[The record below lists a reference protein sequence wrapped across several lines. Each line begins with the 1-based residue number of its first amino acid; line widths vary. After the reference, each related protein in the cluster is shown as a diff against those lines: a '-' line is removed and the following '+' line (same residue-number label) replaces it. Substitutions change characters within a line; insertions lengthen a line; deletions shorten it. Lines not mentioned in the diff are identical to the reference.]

1 MNKTLFDY
9 CHYIHLHFVIVLI
22 MLISGVIISFRY
34 KLQVKKFWLYK
45 NDKKNGK
52 HCLILNFIHKSIN
65 CMDNLAHNYQLL
77 YSNCN
82 FLAI

>member
-1 MNKTLFDY
+1 MKKKTLFDY

-45 NDKKNGK
+45 NDKKK
-52 HCLILNFIHKSIN
+52 WKTLF
-65 CMDNLAHNYQLL
+65 DT
-77 YSNCN
+77 
-82 FLAI
+82 